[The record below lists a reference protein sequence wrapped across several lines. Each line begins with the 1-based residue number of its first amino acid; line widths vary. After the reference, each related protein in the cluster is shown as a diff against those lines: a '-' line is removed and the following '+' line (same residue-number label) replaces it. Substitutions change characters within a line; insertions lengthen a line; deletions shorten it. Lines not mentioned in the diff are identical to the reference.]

1 MSTIKPD
8 AAINANRQTAF
19 KTELPASAN
28 VKAQENYSQMLEK
41 TGKAQMN
48 AAILQANEK
57 VALQSGNNSLSLL
70 YKTALEGINKEL
82 EPIFGKNAA
91 QKIYDSG
98 IDTSPEA
105 TAGRIVG
112 FATSLFSLYQQ
123 QRPSDDQ
130 EQQLDEFMAVIGK
143 GIEQGFADAIKILE
157 GLQVFNGEVK
167 TGVDTTYDLVQQGLQ
182 SFREKML
189 ESFTKPEQPTA
200 SE

>member
-1 MSTIKPD
+1 MTSIKP
-8 AAINANRQTAF
+8 
-19 KTELPASAN
+19 ELPASVNRTPGIKSELPATAN
-28 VKAQENYSQMLEK
+28 ARAQENFS
-41 TGKAQMN
+41 
-48 AAILQANEK
+48 AAALKVSKQQQNIQILQANER
-57 VALQSGNNSLSLL
+57 VALNSGNNSLSLL

-123 QRPSDDQ
+123 QKPNTDQ
-130 EQQLDEFMAVIGK
+130 EQQLDDFMAVIGK

-189 ESFTKPEQPTA
+189 ESFKTPKE
-200 SE
+200 